1 MRLRIFHQENTYS
14 YLLGFLDTRRGIYSG
29 GGDNENSAEEVRLFY
44 PSVKICATRILT
56 AMRMLD

>member
-1 MRLRIFHQENTYS
+1 MRLRIFHQEKYILVFTR
-14 YLLGFLDTRRGIYSG
+14 LLGYEKGYSG
-29 GGDNENSAEEVRLFY
+29 GGDNENSVEEIRLFY